1 MVFFPYYDH
10 EGVVRGVVM
19 TVYDISHTRHLLQIE
34 RQSRLQREL
43 VEGVLSIGYLAIPDI
58 HSDAMQLDDNLR
70 QLFGLEAG
78 QSIGQGELLARIHE
92 QDREHAR
99 STLSTPPADNQRQTA
114 EFRLRDSHG
123 KYHWMLCNIA
133 SNPASTN
140 GTGVIAMLLDVDSR
154 KRADIQS
161 HEQEISAIHANRIF
175 NIGMLV
181 SGVAHELNNPLSA
194 LRLGNEQLQ
203 IQARAEPVDGSLVAR
218 IARVQADAVTR
229 MDRIISSLL
238 RFARKDEDTS
248 LKMVHVDTLVQDTVQ
263 LTRAMANE
271 NNVDV
276 TCDAVPD
283 QLTLLGHPVELAQAL
298 VNLVSNG
305 IQHVASLPRPRWV
318 HLRVEVKNGDY
329 LFRVTDSGLSSA
341 IAHPDRLFT
350 PFYTTKDVG
359 HGTGLGLTLSQG
371 IAEAHAGSLS
381 LDVNSQNTCFVM
393 KIPSRPIGEN

>member
-1 MVFFPYYDH
+1 
-10 EGVVRGVVM
+10 
-19 TVYDISHTRHLLQIE
+19 
-34 RQSRLQREL
+34 
-43 VEGVLSIGYLAIPDI
+43 
-58 HSDAMQLDDNLR
+58 
-70 QLFGLEAG
+70 
-78 QSIGQGELLARIHE
+78 LLASSS
-92 QDREHAR
+92 DG
-99 STLSTPPADNQRQTA
+99 S
-114 EFRLRDSHG
+114 
-123 KYHWMLCNIA
+123 
-133 SNPASTN
+133 
-140 GTGVIAMLLDVDSR
+140 GVIAMLLDVDSR

-203 IQARAEPVDGSLVAR
+203 LQAAAQTIDGDRIAR
-218 IARVQADAVTR
+218 IARAQADAVTR

-238 RFARKDEDTS
+238 RFARKDEDTN
-248 LKMVHVDTLVQDTVQ
+248 LKMVHVGTLVQDTVQ

-276 TCDAVPD
+276 TWDAVPD

-329 LFRVTDSGLSSA
+329 LFQVSDSGLSSA
-341 IAHPDRLFT
+341 IEHPERLFT
-350 PFYTTKDVG
+350 PFYTTKGVG

-371 IAEAHAGSLS
+371 IAEAHAGSLT
-381 LDVNSQNTCFVM
+381 LDGNSQNTCFVM
-393 KIPSRPIGEN
+393 KIPSRPIEQN